1 MNNKLRIRVG
11 SEELRIEG
19 SPEIIERER
28 IAFYERIKNKNIKLR
43 KNTKQKKDGECTIS
57 RTTMEEFSWEMI
69 KAALNRNEVQY
80 QVGDVVTS
88 KLRNGNPQEWVI
100 TDIGKD
106 YIRFEAR
113 DCIKDAEQRMNKE
126 WTNAGGIAL
135 SEMQGYLD
143 NEIWN
148 LLPSDL
154 QEVIATVDRK
164 YMDGDEEK
172 IYRTKLF
179 LPSASEV
186 FDENNCFGEENLYEQ
201 LNYYRDRHH
210 RVKLNGFGGGSA
222 YWWLSSPYSGNGTG
236 FCTVTTAG
244 AANYNNASSSFGVA
258 PCFQIVSSES

>member
-1 MNNKLRIRVG
+1 M
-11 SEELRIEG
+11 
-19 SPEIIERER
+19 
-28 IAFYERIKNKNIKLR
+28 
-43 KNTKQKKDGECTIS
+43 KQKKDGECTIS

-69 KAALNRNEVQY
+69 KAALNRNEVRY
-80 QVGDVVTS
+80 QIGDVVTS

-143 NEIWN
+143 NDIWN

-186 FDENNCFGEENLYEQ
+186 FDKNNCFGEENLYEQ
-201 LNYYRDRHH
+201 LNYYRDQTSQSK
-210 RVKLNGFGGGSA
+210 VEWIWWWFSA
-222 YWWLSSPYSGNGTG
+222 L
-236 FCTVTTAG
+236 
-244 AANYNNASSSFGVA
+244 VA
-258 PCFQIVSSES
+258 FVSVLRRRYGLLLCDYRGCGQRQRREQLGWRGPLLPNRFIRIIIIWRACPA

>member
-1 MNNKLRIRVG
+1 MYMRKREKMNQL
-11 SEELRIEG
+11 
-19 SPEIIERER
+19 
-28 IAFYERIKNKNIKLR
+28 IKGILPS
-43 KNTKQKKDGECTIS
+43 KKDGKCTIS
-57 RTTMEEFSWEMI
+57 RTITEPFSWKMI
-69 KAALNRNEVQY
+69 KEALDRNDMPY
-80 QVGDVVTS
+80 QVGDIVTS
-88 KLRNGNPQEWVI
+88 KLRNGNAQEWVI

-113 DCIKDAEQRMNKE
+113 DCIKDAEHEMNKVL
-126 WTNAGGIAL
+126 TNAGGIAL

-186 FDENNCFGEENLYEQ
+186 FDENNCFGEENLYKQ

-210 RVKLNGFGGGSA
+210 RVKLNGRGGGSA
-222 YWWLSSPYSGNGTG
+222 YWWLSSPDSGNATY
-236 FCTVTTAG
+236 FCGVTTAG
-244 AANYNNASSSFGVA
+244 AAGNGGYAGDSNGVA

>member
-1 MNNKLRIRVG
+1 MNNKL
-11 SEELRIEG
+11 E
-19 SPEIIERER
+19 
-28 IAFYERIKNKNIKLR
+28 
-43 KNTKQKKDGECTIS
+43 IS
-57 RTTMEEFSWEMI
+57 RTIREEFSWEML
-69 KAALNRNEVQY
+69 KAALDRNEMQY
-80 QVGDVVTS
+80 QVGDVVIS
-88 KLRNGNPQEWVI
+88 ELRNGNPQEWVI

-164 YMDGDEEK
+164 YMDGKEEK
-172 IYRTKLF
+172 TYQTKLF

-201 LNYYRDRHH
+201 LDYYKDRHH

-222 YWWLSSPYSGNGTG
+222 YWWLSSPYSGYAAY
-236 FCTVTTAG
+236 FCFVTTAG
-244 AANYNNASSSFGVA
+244 AANGYGASISYGVA
-258 PCFQIVSSES
+258 PCFQIVSSKS

>member
-1 MNNKLRIRVG
+1 MNNKL
-11 SEELRIEG
+11 
-19 SPEIIERER
+19 
-28 IAFYERIKNKNIKLR
+28 K
-43 KNTKQKKDGECTIS
+43 IS
-57 RTTMEEFSWEMI
+57 RTIREEFSWEMI
-69 KAALNRNEVQY
+69 KTALNRNEVQC
-80 QVGDVVTS
+80 QIGDVVIS
-88 KLRNGNPQEWVI
+88 ELRNGNPQEWVI

-154 QEVIATVDRK
+154 QDVIATVDRK

-222 YWWLSSPYSGNGTG
+222 NWWLSSPNSGSAAY
-236 FCTVTTAG
+236 FCFVATAG
-244 AANYNNASSSFGVA
+244 AAYGIGASNSFGVA
-258 PCFQIVSSES
+258 PCFIIKKS